1 MLRRPPRSTRMDTL
15 FPYTTLFRSQLE
27 GGPRAIAALA
37 RLGDVRVVELAL
49 QPAGGR
55 RGAPLGGL
63 HPDLEAAPREVA
75 SGRAAPA
82 APRPATRAF
91 TTAPRPTASGFRQN
105 APPRSEEHTAE
116 LQALMRTS
124 F

>member
-37 RLGDVRVVELAL
+37 RLGDVGVVELAL

-75 SGRAAPA
+75 SGRATPA
-82 APRPATRAF
+82 APRPAARAF
-91 TTAPRPTASGFRQN
+91 ADRKSTRLNS
-105 APPRSEEHTAE
+105 SH
-116 LQALMRTS
+116 
-124 F
+124 